1 LNYVWD
7 LVLQRCRA
15 DGAGFAADRPANP
28 VARIFIGTAN
38 DSPASKW
45 RFGRPP
51 HTSRSFSDGG
61 ALTSCRY
68 AIWTGGIRFLLAG
81 LVSHC

>member
-1 LNYVWD
+1 VAELSSHRLDATTIDVRQRRANY
-7 LVLQRCRA
+7 Q
-15 DGAGFAADRPANP
+15 
-28 VARIFIGTAN
+28 GTA
-38 DSPASKW
+38 DVSPASKW